1 MANSYVKFYRG
12 SLNNYQAAINAGTV
26 NDDTLYFITEAGQSK
41 GALYLGTTLISKDI
55 SKFSELEDIDLAS
68 ELKDKD
74 LLIYSSSDEKWVN
87 KSIIDAIGVFVGAK
101 DGIQGANGLVP
112 APGENDEN
120 LFLRGDGTWAAPEA
134 VTTVTI
140 DVDNKSI
147 SFLEDGETISLHN
160 FGKKFY
166 AYIEATETEPAHYE
180 EQIVNASNP
189 WKEGLEPKVVLEDG
203 VLVLGW
209 YEPNP
214 TTIEGVNSQVSSLQ
228 TTVEDI
234 KSAIGSPAEEG
245 KEATGL
251 YAKADIDKVYSKE
264 ETNTLI
270 KEEIAKYEHLSR
282 KIFNSIKEAKEFAF
296 KEEINPENY
305 IFMISSSDKEN
316 NKYDE
321 YLFVDGDLE
330 LIGGWE
336 VDLADYATKDE
347 VAGKVS
353 IEVGKSLVTNVEIE
367 KLATVQPNAEPNY
380 INSVNTSELK
390 VDNGLL
396 SIVNIDVSK
405 ISNLETSNAISSLN
419 DKISTLTEKVE
430 NNIPII
436 TTLTT
441 KIDNIET
448 NLNNYVTISQ
458 YTAEIEN
465 IKDAIEWHEI

>member
-41 GALYLGTTLISKDI
+41 GALYLGTTLISKDV
-55 SKFSELEDIDLAS
+55 SKFSELEDINLAS

-74 LLIYSSSDEKWVN
+74 LLVYSSSDEKWIN

-101 DGIQGANGLVP
+101 DGIQGGNGLVP

-120 LFLRGDGTWAAPEA
+120 LFLRGDGTWAAPETA
-134 VTTVTI
+134 TTVTI

-166 AYIEATETEPAHYE
+166 AYIEATEIEPAHYE
-180 EQIVNASNP
+180 ERIVDASNP

-251 YAKADIDKVYSKE
+251 YAKADANTVYTKE
-264 ETNTLI
+264 ETEDLI
-270 KEEIAKYEHLSR
+270 ATEIAKYDHLSR
-282 KIFNSIKEAKEFAF
+282 KTFASIEAAEEFIATV
-296 KEEINPENY
+296 ENAEDY
-305 IFMISSSDKEN
+305 IYMISTGDTEYD
-316 NKYDE
+316 KYDE
-321 YLFVDGDLE
+321 YLYIDGSLE
-330 LIGGWE
+330 KVGAWE
-336 VDLADYATKDE
+336 VDLTDYATKEE
-347 VAGKVS
+347 VAKKVDAV
-353 IEVGKSLVTNVEIE
+353 EGKSLVLDTEIA
-367 KLATVQPNAEPNY
+367 KLVTVKENAEPNY
-380 INSVNTSELK
+380 ISSVNETELK

-396 SIVNIDVSK
+396 SIVSVVPSK
-405 ISNLETSNAISSLN
+405 ISGLEDLLNEKANKTELNAVQEDVDDITSRLGMVETSVS
-419 DKISTLTEKVE
+419 D
-430 NNIPII
+430 I
-436 TTLTT
+436 TAQL
-441 KIDNIET
+441 KKF
-448 NLNNYVTISQ
+448 VTI
-458 YTAEIEN
+458 EMFNNELDE
-465 IKDAIEWHEI
+465 IKDCITWKEI

>member
-12 SLNNYQAAINAGTV
+12 SLNNYKAAINAGTV

-55 SKFSELEDIDLAS
+55 SKFSELEDINLAS

-74 LLIYSSSDEKWVN
+74 LLVYSSSDEKWIN

-101 DGIQGANGLVP
+101 DGLQGANGLVP

-134 VTTVTI
+134 ATTVTI

-180 EQIVNASNP
+180 ERIVDASNP

-251 YAKADIDKVYSKE
+251 YAKADADTVYTKE
-264 ETNTLI
+264 ETEELI
-270 KEEIAKYEHLSR
+270 AIEIAKYDHLSR
-282 KIFNSIKEAKEFAF
+282 KTFASIEAAEEFIATA
-296 KEEINPENY
+296 ENAEDY
-305 IFMISSSDKEN
+305 IYMISTGDTEYD
-316 NKYDE
+316 KYDE
-321 YLFVDGDLE
+321 YLYIDGSLE
-330 LIGGWE
+330 KVGAWE
-336 VDLADYATKDE
+336 VDLTDYATKEE
-347 VAGKVS
+347 VAKKVDAV
-353 IEVGKSLVTNVEIE
+353 EGKSLVLDTEIA
-367 KLATVQPNAEPNY
+367 KLVTVKENAEPNY
-380 INSVNTSELK
+380 ISSVNETELK

-396 SIVNIDVSK
+396 SIVSVVPSK
-405 ISNLETSNAISSLN
+405 ISGLEDLLNEKANKTELNAVKEDTNNALARLGVVESSVQDITAQLN
-419 DKISTLTEKVE
+419 SFVTLKTFNSELNEIKAA
-430 NNIPII
+430 I
-436 TTLTT
+436 TW
-441 KIDNIET
+441 KSI
-448 NLNNYVTISQ
+448 
-458 YTAEIEN
+458 
-465 IKDAIEWHEI
+465 

>member
-41 GALYLGTTLISKDI
+41 GALYLGTTLISKDV
-55 SKFSELEDIDLAS
+55 SKFSELEDINLAS

-74 LLIYSSSDEKWVN
+74 LLVYSSSDEKWVN

-134 VTTVTI
+134 ATTVTI

-180 EQIVNASNP
+180 EQIVDVFNP

-251 YAKADIDKVYSKE
+251 YAKADADTVYTKE
-264 ETNTLI
+264 ETEELI
-270 KEEIAKYEHLSR
+270 ATEIAKYDHLSR
-282 KIFNSIKEAKEFAF
+282 KTFASIEAAEEFIATA
-296 KEEINPENY
+296 ENAEDY
-305 IFMISSSDKEN
+305 IYMISTGDTEYD
-316 NKYDE
+316 KYDE
-321 YLFVDGDLE
+321 YLYIDGSLE
-330 LIGGWE
+330 KVGAWE
-336 VDLADYATKDE
+336 VDLTDYATKEE
-347 VAGKVS
+347 VAKKVDAV
-353 IEVGKSLVTNVEIE
+353 EGKSLVLDTEIA
-367 KLATVQPNAEPNY
+367 KLVTVKENAEPNY
-380 INSVNTSELK
+380 ISSVNETELK

-396 SIVNIDVSK
+396 SIVSVVPSK
-405 ISNLETSNAISSLN
+405 ISGLEDLLNEKANKTELNAVKEDTNNALARLGVVESSVQDITAQLNSFVTLETFNSELDEIKAAITWKS
-419 DKISTLTEKVE
+419 I
-430 NNIPII
+430 
-436 TTLTT
+436 
-441 KIDNIET
+441 
-448 NLNNYVTISQ
+448 
-458 YTAEIEN
+458 
-465 IKDAIEWHEI
+465 